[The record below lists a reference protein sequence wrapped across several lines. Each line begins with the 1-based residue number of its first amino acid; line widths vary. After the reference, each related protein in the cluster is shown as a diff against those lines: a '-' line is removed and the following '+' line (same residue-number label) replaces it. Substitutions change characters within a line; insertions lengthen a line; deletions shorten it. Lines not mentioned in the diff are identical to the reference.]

1 MASGR
6 RPPHDIETPDTP
18 PRRRLAALSKP
29 QFLQEILMNATKQ
42 AVIAQLV
49 KQNVAVMD
57 KMNGISWNCLCCIGC

>member
-1 MASGR
+1 
-6 RPPHDIETPDTP
+6 
-18 PRRRLAALSKP
+18 
-29 QFLQEILMNATKQ
+29 MNATKQ